1 MLKSGEYRPP
11 PVRAVEIPKPHG
23 GGTLQP
29 SGFRRPPHTARSR
42 SSGEVSESF
51 VTVTHPFHP
60 LAGQRLRVLFE
71 RRYQAGGLALCCEGG
86 SLGTV
91 MLPVDWTDR
100 GTPAASGVVGFE
112 ELIELAALVRA
123 LATRQE

>member
-1 MLKSGEYRPP
+1 
-11 PVRAVEIPKPHG
+11 
-23 GGTLQP
+23 
-29 SGFRRPPHTARSR
+29 
-42 SSGEVSESF
+42 
-51 VTVTHPFHP
+51 

-123 LATRQE
+123 LATRQGEWVASPVVV

>member
-1 MLKSGEYRPP
+1 M
-11 PVRAVEIPKPHG
+11 
-23 GGTLQP
+23 
-29 SGFRRPPHTARSR
+29 
-42 SSGEVSESF
+42 
-51 VTVTHPFHP
+51 
-60 LAGQRLRVLFE
+60 LFE

-86 SLGTV
+86 PGGTV
-91 MLPVDWTDR
+91 MLPVDWADR